1 MSGVNFA
8 AAPAGLLG
16 GLGML
21 RRCATMCAER
31 ARCCSSGGGGL
42 LAPQGVGSAR
52 RRGCGRRKRGLAPNP
67 GGSQPA
73 CLPLTDPPISRTPRV
88 PALLCHLSESTGIVK
103 HPLRGLGR
111 AWEGATEVWARHQ
124 RLSAATAAC
133 AGVTGTR
140 GSPAVSMQSSGRG
153 LVQPAP
159 WPHCNSITSIPSHSA
174 QHHRPALVG
183 RGKTGETRP
192 RMQRSLTVATP
203 STRLPREHGPA
214 AASSP
219 WEVSRRALTL
229 WTPVPETRRVLGRPQ
244 PVVSTCGFGRA
255 RVPREV
261 RAHCADTRARLRP
274 AVRPHPCP
282 AQGEVPQTAR
292 CTTQASRLEEIR
304 GDCQA
309 DYAA

>member
-140 GSPAVSMQSSGRG
+140 GSPAVEHAVERQRLGTASAMATLQFHHLHPIS
-153 LVQPAP
+153 QCTAP
-159 WPHCNSITSIPSHSA
+159 SA
-174 QHHRPALVG
+174 SACGAWKDRRDSTAHATLAHGCDPVDAL
-183 RGKTGETRP
+183 
-192 RMQRSLTVATP
+192 
-203 STRLPREHGPA
+203 
-214 AASSP
+214 
-219 WEVSRRALTL
+219 
-229 WTPVPETRRVLGRPQ
+229 
-244 PVVSTCGFGRA
+244 
-255 RVPREV
+255 
-261 RAHCADTRARLRP
+261 
-274 AVRPHPCP
+274 
-282 AQGEVPQTAR
+282 
-292 CTTQASRLEEIR
+292 ASRAWPCRCIEPMGGVPAGVDPLDAGPGNR
-304 GDCQA
+304 CWRDGVA
-309 DYAA
+309 